1 MHDQTGF
8 TLEETIVIS
17 WQWKHNELN
26 NRILDLAKTLDSE
39 NLEKLAKGF
48 PHHVSALTR
57 FYREEGWFRSIEDRV
72 LIGQQH
78 TRKDGYESE

>member
-17 WQWKHNELN
+17 WQWKHNDLN

-78 TRKDGYESE
+78 TRIGEM